1 MYLYKVFL
9 ETNLEPEFLCFLIA
23 LRDPSDVGHVQDC
36 RTKFAS
42 GSSGVKGMEKD
53 CAFSSTVSDPSLFHS
68 RPYRIKRY

>member
-23 LRDPSDVGHVQDC
+23 LRDPCDV
-36 RTKFAS
+36 AS

-53 CAFSSTVSDPSLFHS
+53 CALSSTVSDPSLFHS